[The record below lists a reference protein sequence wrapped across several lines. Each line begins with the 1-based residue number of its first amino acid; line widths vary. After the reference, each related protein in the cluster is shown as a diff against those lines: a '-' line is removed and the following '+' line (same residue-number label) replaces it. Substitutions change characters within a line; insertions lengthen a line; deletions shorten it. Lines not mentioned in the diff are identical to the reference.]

1 MRHICQ
7 ESVHEK
13 GIVRRSFC
21 LSLHLRRLGATSVH
35 HLHLQ
40 IDRCDYGFG
49 NHFGTFPQVI
59 LVDDFQVGGLLNPDM
74 TTFIPEPTSL
84 LALSAVAMIGLM
96 RRGRA

>member
-1 MRHICQ
+1 
-7 ESVHEK
+7 
-13 GIVRRSFC
+13 
-21 LSLHLRRLGATSVH
+21 
-35 HLHLQ
+35 
-40 IDRCDYGFG
+40 
-49 NHFGTFPQVI
+49 VI